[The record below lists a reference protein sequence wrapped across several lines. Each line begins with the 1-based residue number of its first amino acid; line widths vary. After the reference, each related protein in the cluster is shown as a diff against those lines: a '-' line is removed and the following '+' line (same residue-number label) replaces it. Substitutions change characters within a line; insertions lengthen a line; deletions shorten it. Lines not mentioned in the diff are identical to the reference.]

1 MLQNALGVPLRESLM
16 SREVGCGF
24 KPSETKRE
32 KKRNTTFKLQ
42 SKKNIN
48 IVSCIYYMQGWRS
61 VLEEGHTTRII
72 LLCEFIGRGSR
83 QT

>member
-1 MLQNALGVPLRESLM
+1 M

-32 KKRNTTFKLQ
+32 KKQSTTYELQ
-42 SKKNIN
+42 SKKLLILFHVY
-48 IVSCIYYMQGWRS
+48 ITCRDGVL

-83 QT
+83 QTWAFSQANL